1 MSYIHAQVL
10 RISLPSDLSAEEVA
24 AAGNALSGSPVEVFV
39 VLPEDE
45 AAGYLEMDLRPKERY
60 LYWTVPGSPN
70 IPDGKV

>member
-1 MSYIHAQVL
+1 MLDFYAQVL
-10 RISLPSDLSAEEVA
+10 RVTLPSDLSAEEVT
-24 AAGNALSGSPVEVFV
+24 AAGNSSSDSPVEVFV

-45 AAGYLEMDLRPKERY
+45 AAGYLEMDLRPEERY